1 MPCFFD
7 ADENEVYFFM
17 PKATQGLPLS
27 ISQNFLTGGGTIE
40 RLLATSDIDGNDLVL
55 EIGAGKGHITKRLSP
70 RCRRVLAYELDRRLY
85 AHLAPQLPANVELRC
100 GDFLRA
106 ELPAG
111 SYKVFANIPFSRTTE
126 ILRKL
131 TEASNPP
138 GAMWLVVERGA
149 AKRFCGLPREST
161 QSLLLKPFYQTR
173 IAAFLRREDFHP
185 APRVEAALLE
195 LKRKDEPDIPWDC
208 RGAYK
213 RFIQRGLRE
222 GFSGSHGLLTH
233 KQVST
238 ALRLDGL
245 PPIKPSGQMLYVQ
258 WLCLFRCW
266 QRYGRH

>member
-1 MPCFFD
+1 MSWTG
-7 ADENEVYFFM
+7 VY
-17 PKATQGLPLS
+17 TR
-27 ISQNFLTGGGTIE
+27 IW
-40 RLLATSDIDGNDLVL
+40 R
-55 EIGAGKGHITKRLSP
+55 RSP
-70 RCRRVLAYELDRRLY
+70 RQCGA
-85 AHLAPQLPANVELRC
+85 ALR
-100 GDFLRA
+100 GLFA
-106 ELPAG
+106 GGAAGG

-131 TEASNPP
+131 TEALQP
-138 GAMWLVVERGA
+138 ARGHVA
-149 AKRFCGLPREST
+149 GGRTRRGQRRFCGLPREST

-266 QRYGRH
+266 QRYGRHRGGTWAHPFKGRRQAQG